1 MSTPL
6 LPVDE
11 LTIRW
16 VLVAAVV
23 LAALCA
29 AAAYSAIL
37 HAVSAAVLLWFTAPP
52 TRCTSS

>member
-29 AAAYSAIL
+29 AVAYSAIL
-37 HAVSAAVLLWFTAPP
+37 HAVSAAVLPWFTAPP